1 MPTFVTKR
9 IKSLDLNGKPRKE
22 SHYAGF
28 TSLHVKTSAL
38 ILPFPFVSATSAQ

>member
-1 MPTFVTKR
+1 MANQEK
-9 IKSLDLNGKPRKE
+9 K

-38 ILPFPFVSATSAQ
+38 ILPFPFVSATSAQKIVA